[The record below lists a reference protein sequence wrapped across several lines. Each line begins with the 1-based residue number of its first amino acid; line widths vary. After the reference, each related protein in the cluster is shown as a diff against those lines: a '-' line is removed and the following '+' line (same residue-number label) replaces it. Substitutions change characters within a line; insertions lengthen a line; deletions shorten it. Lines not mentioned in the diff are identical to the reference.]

1 MFISA
6 TEEEEGSVTDV
17 RRTAHVRGG
26 ALALLA
32 IFGLCVGAVAFA
44 PAGSGVASWWPAAG
58 AASGLLVLTA
68 PRSWFVYVPAL
79 AGVTA
84 LANMAGGRDDVVSLL
99 FGVVNASEA
108 LAVALALG
116 ALRARPWLRTSEDF
130 GRLLVAGIIGAAVAG
145 SLAGVVVHQVLGGA
159 FLETMLD
166 VMASHGASQVLVL
179 PLLLL
184 LTDPESTRQRG
195 WSRPAQVAQAVVTVT
210 VFGVV
215 HSIGQ
220 DLPIA
225 FVPFVFLVVGAHIL
239 TLRSQAVVSVAV
251 GVMVT
256 VLTAQGGGPFASAG
270 LSPAT
275 MGALVQLDIVV
286 IALLA
291 LPFSIALNQRAAAL
305 EEALAS
311 RETYRRGL
319 AESIIGMV
327 MVRPSAEGLVVLDI
341 NPPAADLLQ
350 VSPDRIIGTDWTAGL
365 GPHRA
370 AVTGAVDR
378 MLAGEIFGWED
389 ELWLDTPRSR
399 CVRLALSWV
408 PDTSSGNLIVAQL
421 VDLTD
426 ARLASQALER
436 ERDFTEA
443 LLAATTGTAIVACDV
458 EGAVTYANQGAARM
472 LSTTTRALCR
482 RRLLTDLYDPA
493 GLRGRVLAT
502 DAPSAF
508 DALVD
513 RARTTGL
520 PDRSDW
526 TWRRDDGSPVRVN
539 VHLSPLREA
548 DRTVIGYLAVA
559 EDITARQKEH
569 DLLRTAL
576 EREQEAVSRLEELDR
591 TKSEFLAT
599 VSHELRTPIT
609 SIIGFTDLLAQG
621 VTGPVNETQV
631 QMLGRVDRG
640 ARRLMSLIENVLTA
654 SRVESAGTRRLTD
667 PVDLCAVVQRAIGN
681 VSHLRWGRDLAVV
694 THLPEGSPVQVIGD
708 SEGLERVVENLVSNA
723 VKFTPDDGNVEVLV
737 AVDPERDD
745 VAVLEVR
752 DNGIGISP
760 EDLTRLFEPFFR
772 SPSAVQGA
780 VQGTGLG
787 LGIVRSVVEE
797 HGGSVHVESSIA
809 TGTTVRVELPGV
821 SRRDA
826 RATT

>member
-1 MFISA
+1 M
-6 TEEEEGSVTDV
+6 TDAPV
-17 RRTAHVRGG
+17 DDVHAPSRTPHVRAG
-26 ALALLA
+26 ALALIA
-32 IFGLCVGAVAFA
+32 IFGLCVGAVALA

-58 AASGLLVLTA
+58 AASGLLVLTS
-68 PRSWFVYVPAL
+68 PRSWFGYVPAI
-79 AGVTA
+79 AVVTA
-84 LANMAGGRDDVVSLL
+84 LANVAGGRDVVVSLL
-99 FGVVNASEA
+99 FGAVNASEA
-108 LAVALALG
+108 LAVAVVIG
-116 ALRARPWLRTSEDF
+116 AVRTRPWLRTSEDF
-130 GRLLVAGIIGAAVAG
+130 GRLLVAGLTGATVAG
-145 SLAGVVVHQVLGGA
+145 VTAAGVVALVLDGP
-159 FLETMLD
+159 FLTVMLD

-184 LTDPESTRQRG
+184 LADPESTRGRG
-195 WSRPAQVAQAVVTVT
+195 WSRPVRVGTVVVTIS
-210 VFGVV
+210 VFALV
-215 HSIGQ
+215 HSLGQ

-225 FVPFVFLVVGAHIL
+225 FAPFVFLVLGAQVL
-239 TLRSQAVVSVAV
+239 TLRSQAVVSVVV
-251 GVMVT
+251 GVLVT

-275 MGALVQLDIVV
+275 MGALVQFDVVV

-291 LPFSIALNQRAAAL
+291 LPLSIAINQRAVAL
-305 EEALAS
+305 EQALAS

-327 MVRPSAEGLVVLDI
+327 MVRPSAQGLVVLDI

-350 VSPDRIIGTDWTAGL
+350 VRADQIIGKAWTVGL
-365 GPHRA
+365 GSHRA
-370 AVTGAVDR
+370 AVASAVDR

-389 ELWLDTPRSR
+389 ELWLDTQRSR

-408 PDTSSGNLIVAQL
+408 PDTSSGSLIVAQL

-426 ARLASQALER
+426 ARLARQALER

-443 LLAATTGTAIVACDV
+443 LLAATTGTAIIACDV
-458 EGAVTYANQGAARM
+458 HGAVTYANQGAARM
-472 LSTTTRALCR
+472 LATTTRSLCR
-482 RRLLTDLYDPA
+482 RRLLTDLYDSA
-493 GLRGRVLAT
+493 DLRRHVITT
-502 DAPSAF
+502 DAPSGF
-508 DALVD
+508 DALVE
-513 RARTTGL
+513 RARSTGL

-526 TWRRDDGSPVRVN
+526 TWRTDDGSAVRVN

-576 EREQEAVSRLEELDR
+576 EREQEAVFRLEELDR

-609 SIIGFTDLLAQG
+609 SIIGFTDLLTQG
-621 VTGPVNETQV
+621 VTGPVNESQL

-654 SRVESAGTRRLTD
+654 SRVESSGTRRLTD
-667 PVDLCAVVQRAIGN
+667 PVDLTAVVVRAVGG
-681 VSHLRWGRDLAVV
+681 VGHLRWGRDLDVI
-694 THLPEGSPVQVIGD
+694 THLPSPEVIEVIGD
-708 SEGLERVVENLVSNA
+708 SESLERVVENLVSNA
-723 VKFTPDDGNVEVLV
+723 VKFTPDGGLVEV
-737 AVDPERDD
+737 AVTIDPHRSHL
-745 VAVLEVR
+745 AVIEVS

-772 SPSAVQGA
+772 SASAVKSA

-809 TGTTVRVELPGV
+809 TGTTVRVELPGL
-821 SRRDA
+821 SRRDV
-826 RATT
+826 RAAT